1 MVQAEVLTPIGI
13 HQAPTV
19 RTAESGGHEGLLWC
33 NAGYYPTLDDLA
45 KIALL
50 YQARGAHGGVQIL
63 NRDLTTDL
71 LAARDAIVKN
81 ADAALGPVAAPLAG
95 SSEDG
100 LYEMGFHFLRYV
112 NANGAA
118 EYLPSMHGS
127 GDNEVILYPNRMIS
141 IVMAKASMEVL
152 GPEKTRSDD
161 GPVTM
166 RAVERLAPF

>member
-1 MVQAEVLTPIGI
+1 V
-13 HQAPTV
+13 V
-19 RTAESGGHEGLLWC
+19 RTREAAGRDGMVWC

-50 YQARGAHGGVQIL
+50 YESRGAHGGVQIL

-95 SSEDG
+95 SKEDG
-100 LYEMGFHFLRYV
+100 LYKMGFHFLRYV
-112 NANGAA
+112 NASGAV

-127 GDNEVILYPNRMIS
+127 GDNEVILYPNRMVS
-141 IVMAKASMEVL
+141 IVMAKASVEVL
-152 GPEKTRSDD
+152 GPEKTRSDE
-161 GPVTM
+161 GPVTI